1 MVELGTG
8 LLDGWSEWASL
19 RNWHL
24 NWDLNDVTDQVQ
36 SWGLYLAEATGR
48 VKTPPTPAAG
58 GNLRGWRDEKK
69 AAGSWTEWAGEWMA
83 EVKWTGRPRP
93 GRGGKLRPG
102 DNPPSY
108 LFSVNWELIFTDA
121 HLQSLWWWGHWLLF
135 YCFQVSLLIFLNL
148 FFNWSVTVIES
159 QLMHLTN
166 QSFILVTISWVL

>member
-8 LLDGWSEWASL
+8 LLDGVIRVSL
-19 RNWHL
+19 PKKLTFELRFKWRDWPSAELGTVSGRGNGKGQDPS
-24 NWDLNDVTDQVQ
+24 NRS
-36 SWGLYLAEATGR
+36 SW
-48 VKTPPTPAAG
+48 

-166 QSFILVTISWVL
+166 QSFILVMISWVL